1 MVLTSKQ
8 PQKPKVAVYKFSSCD
23 GCQLSLLNLEDELL
37 DLAAVVDIS
46 YFLEATRT
54 VKPGPY
60 DIGIVEGSITTP
72 HEAERIKDVRQD
84 CKYLI
89 ALGTCAT
96 AGGIQALRN
105 FASVNEYAR
114 TVYAHPEYLE
124 YLEKST
130 SIAENVPVDLVIWG
144 CPINKYTLLEVIAA
158 QLQNRR
164 PNFPPSPVCLECKR
178 NGTVC
183 VVVARGIP
191 CLGPVV
197 HGGCGA
203 LCPANGRGCYGC
215 FGPSSVANFSAL
227 VEGMAPRDRYPQET
241 AYLLRGISCH
251 APAFRTAA
259 EQALKLSAKPV
270 PDLWGKEPK

>member
-1 MVLTSKQ
+1 MTLAPKSTM
-8 PQKPKVAVYKFSSCD
+8 KPKVAIYKFSSCD
-23 GCQLSLLNLEDELL
+23 GCQLSILNLEDEIL
-37 DLAAVVDIS
+37 DLASAVDIA
-46 YFLEATRT
+46 YFLEATRS

-72 HEAERIKDVRQD
+72 HEADRIKDVRAE
-84 CKYLI
+84 CKFLI

-105 FASVNEYAR
+105 FARVEEYAR
-114 TVYAHPEYLE
+114 AVYAHPEFLQT
-124 YLEKST
+124 LDTST
-130 SIAENVPVDLVIWG
+130 PISANVPVDLEIWG
-144 CPINKYTLLEVIAA
+144 CPVNKGTVVEVLAA
-158 QLQNRR
+158 LLQNRR

-178 NGTVC
+178 RNIVC
-183 VVVARGIP
+183 VAVAQGIP

-215 FGPSSVANFSAL
+215 FGPSSAGNFTSLVAAM
-227 VEGMAPRDRYPQET
+227 VPHDRYPNET
-241 AYLLRGISCH
+241 ANLLRSFSSH

-259 EQALKLSAKPV
+259 DTATKLSAS
-270 PDLWGKEPK
+270 KEIK

>member
-1 MVLTSKQ
+1 MTLTPKTQ
-8 PQKPKVAVYKFSSCD
+8 PKPKVAIYKFSSCD

-37 DLAAVVDIS
+37 DLASAVDFS
-46 YFLEATRT
+46 YFLEATRA

-72 HEAERIKDVRQD
+72 HELERIKEVRAE

-105 FASVNEYAR
+105 FADPAEFAK
-114 TVYAHPEYLE
+114 TVYPHPEYLNF
-124 YLEKST
+124 LNTST
-130 SIAENVPVDLVIWG
+130 FVSENVPIDLAVWG
-144 CPINKYTLLEVIAA
+144 CPPNKYMVVEVISA
-158 QLQNRR
+158 LLMNRR

-178 NGTVC
+178 RGAVC
-183 VVVARGIP
+183 VVVAKGIP

-197 HGGCGA
+197 HSGCGA

-215 FGPSSVANFSAL
+215 FGPSSAGNFTSL
-227 VEGMAPRDRYPQET
+227 VEWMTQLDQYPNET
-241 AYLLRGISCH
+241 ARLLRGISCH
-251 APAFRTAA
+251 APAFNAA
-259 EQALKLSAKPV
+259 ADLAYKLSA
-270 PDLWGKEPK
+270 DKENK

>member
-1 MVLTSKQ
+1 MTLTPKTQ
-8 PQKPKVAVYKFSSCD
+8 QKPKVAVYKFSSCD

-37 DLAAVVDIS
+37 DLASAVDIA

-72 HEAERIKDVRQD
+72 HETERIKEVRQE

-105 FASVNEYAR
+105 FASASDFANNI
-114 TVYAHPEYLE
+114 YAHPEDLS

-130 SIAENVPVDLVIWG
+130 SIPENVPVDLVIWG
-144 CPINKYTLLEVIAA
+144 CPINKYTLLEVIGAL
-158 QLQNRR
+158 LQNRR

-197 HGGCGA
+197 HAGCGA

-227 VEGMAPRDRYPQET
+227 VEAMVPRDRYPNET
-241 AYLLRGISCH
+241 AGLLRSFSSA
-251 APAFRTAA
+251 APAFKTAS
-259 EQALKLSAKPV
+259 EQALKLS
-270 PDLWGKEPK
+270 LNKETK

>member
-1 MVLTSKQ
+1 MTLTPKTA
-8 PQKPKVAVYKFSSCD
+8 PKPKVAVYKFSSCD

-37 DLAAVVDIS
+37 DLAGAVDIS

-60 DIGIVEGSITTP
+60 DVGLVEGSVSTP
-72 HEAERIKDVRQD
+72 HEVERIKQVRAE
-84 CKYLI
+84 CKFLV

-105 FASVNEYAR
+105 FTKASDLADK
-114 TVYAHPEYLE
+114 VYAHPEYLH
-124 YLEKST
+124 YLDT
-130 SIAENVPVDLVIWG
+130 ATPIAEHVTVDLDIWG
-144 CPINKYTLLEVIAA
+144 CPVNKYTVMEVIAA
-158 QLQNRR
+158 LLQGRR

-183 VVVARGIP
+183 VVVAQGIP
-191 CLGPVV
+191 CVGPVV

-215 FGPSSVANFSAL
+215 FGPSSAGNFHSAVRML
-227 VEGMAPRDRYPQET
+227 TPLERFPGEA
-241 AYLLRGISCH
+241 ALLLRNFAGY
-251 APAFRTAA
+251 APAFRKAA
-259 EQALKLSAKPV
+259 DEAHQASLE
-270 PDLWGKEPK
+270 KEAR

>member
-1 MVLTSKQ
+1 MTLTPKTTQ
-8 PQKPKVAVYKFSSCD
+8 NKPKVAVYKFSSCD

-37 DLAAVVDIS
+37 DLASAIDIS

-72 HEAERIKDVRQD
+72 HEAERIKEVRAE

-105 FASVNEYAR
+105 FASAQDYAK
-114 TVYAHPEYLE
+114 TVYPHPEYLHF
-124 YLEKST
+124 LDRST
-130 SIAENVPVDLVIWG
+130 SIAENVPVDLAIWG
-144 CPINKYTLLEVIAA
+144 CPVNKYMVVEVIAA
-158 QLQNRR
+158 LLQNRR

-191 CLGPVV
+191 CLGPAV

-203 LCPANGRGCYGC
+203 ICPANGRGCYGC

-227 VEGMAPRDRYPQET
+227 VEGMLPHDRYPNET
-241 AYLLRGISCH
+241 AGLLRSFSCH
-251 APAFRTAA
+251 SPLFQNAA
-259 EQALKLSAKPV
+259 DLALKLSSEK
-270 PDLWGKEPK
+270 DNK